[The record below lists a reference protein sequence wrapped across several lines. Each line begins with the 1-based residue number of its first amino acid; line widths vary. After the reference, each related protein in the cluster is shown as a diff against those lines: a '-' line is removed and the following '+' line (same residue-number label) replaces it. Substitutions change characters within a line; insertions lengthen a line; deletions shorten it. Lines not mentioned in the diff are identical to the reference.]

1 MGIDWQLLIRT
12 AVILGTTFL
21 TVYFVR
27 RFFRGLNKRTQKQS
41 LYNKFFQ
48 SILTARLPLIGD

>member
-27 RFFRGLNKRTQKQS
+27 RFSEG
-41 LYNKFFQ
+41 
-48 SILTARLPLIGD
+48 